1 MTFWLERLQIPEFPV
16 SKYLTQVL
24 KKSCAVPAPR
34 VGKPLD
40 AAAREAAA
48 TTTAGVVAVAG
59 VGADGAGGCDLAR
72 LRKRAAAEAAARA
85 AASGVAIATAR
96 PPAVPGN
103 LAKKKKK
110 SSDEDQ
116 GPMLTKAEAAKAK
129 AEAERNGAVCCVA
142 TDELTGDLAVAG
154 GDDGFVVALLT
165 TAATGQA
172 GEDLRPGNGGTAAS
186 RERSA
191 AQAVCCEWAL
201 PTPAGD
207 ALLTDAASAATGAGG
222 AGRTGH
228 RAWRREP

>member
-1 MTFWLERLQIPEFPV
+1 MTFWLERLHIPEFPV

-103 LAKKKKK
+103 LAKKKK